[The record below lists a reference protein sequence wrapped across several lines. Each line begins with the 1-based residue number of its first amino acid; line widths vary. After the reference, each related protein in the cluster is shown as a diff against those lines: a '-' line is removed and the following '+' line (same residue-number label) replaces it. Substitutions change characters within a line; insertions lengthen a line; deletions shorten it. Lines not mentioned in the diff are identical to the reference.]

1 MPEKSLAK
9 NNTNLGSSSWFVLFL
24 YGARDGTCKERSDGI
39 AIAAHSADRVSH
51 GEKVTSAKRKSRD
64 TSRDFGARDGT

>member
-1 MPEKSLAK
+1 M
-9 NNTNLGSSSWFVLFL
+9 LFA
-24 YGARDGTCKERSDGI
+24 GARDGTCKERSDGI

-64 TSRDFGARDGT
+64 TSRDFGARDGTCSALAMIADAYGLGIT